1 MRERRALILEL
12 LVEGPGTGWYTRK
25 VKIPNFSGVM
35 SQAIAVWCE
44 ELGWMAELRTYT
56 GEESP
61 KELLAGDWDIVFVS
75 AFTRASSTAYAIAAT
90 MRERG
95 VPTVLGGP
103 HARAWPTDAARYFDY
118 VLGLTDRE
126 VVQQVLEERL
136 RAKGDGVVLS
146 AAEQPRALPRLRQRA
161 RFLGNAL
168 RKAHLVHV
176 VPILGSVGC
185 PYACDFCSDAE
196 VPYRP
201 LPFDDL
207 ADDLRFAA
215 ANYPGATVFWMDP
228 SFGVRFDAY
237 LDLIERTVRPG
248 ILRFGAETTLSLLS
262 PKNVERLAQAGFEA
276 LLPGIESW
284 SSYHQKSGLRRLA
297 GREKVAAL
305 SAKITAILERVAY
318 VQANLVFGLDGE
330 DVSEAFEHT
339 AEFVARCPGAWPN
352 LNLMTVFGDAAPL
365 GRRMSAS
372 GRLLPVP
379 FPLLDQKTCLNV
391 RTDFSLP
398 MFYRGLADL
407 SERIFGLE
415 ATRRRVAASPR
426 WLTRIIHVFRAFGAE
441 ERRRIRWYRQVAGW
455 LESDRAFRSFFEGDT
470 TLVPQQL
477 RQLAAARLGP
487 FYDLLPD
494 GALVSSDPC
503 SPDLDSR
510 NNAAVT
516 GEG

>member
-1 MRERRALILEL
+1 
-12 LVEGPGTGWYTRK
+12 
-25 VKIPNFSGVM
+25 
-35 SQAIAVWCE
+35 
-44 ELGWMAELRTYT
+44 
-56 GEESP
+56 
-61 KELLAGDWDIVFVS
+61 
-75 AFTRASSTAYAIAAT
+75 
-90 MRERG
+90 
-95 VPTVLGGP
+95 
-103 HARAWPTDAARYFDY
+103 
-118 VLGLTDRE
+118 
-126 VVQQVLEERL
+126 
-136 RAKGDGVVLS
+136 
-146 AAEQPRALPRLRQRA
+146 LRQRA

-237 LDLIERTVRPG
+237 LELIERTVRPG
-248 ILRFGAETTLSLLS
+248 TLRFGAETTLSLLS
-262 PKNVERLAQAGFEA
+262 SENVERLAQAGFAA

-297 GREKVAAL
+297 GREKVEAL

-339 AEFVARCPGAWPN
+339 AEFVARCPGVWPN

-415 ATRRRVAASPR
+415 ATRRRIAASPR

-441 ERRRIRWYRQVAGW
+441 ERRRIRWYREVAHW
-455 LESDRAFRSFFEGDT
+455 LETDRAFRAFFEGET
-470 TLVPQQL
+470 ALVPQQL
-477 RQLAAARLGP
+477 RQLAAARVGP

-494 GALVSSDPC
+494 DALVSSNPS
-503 SPDLDSR
+503 SP
-510 NNAAVT
+510 
-516 GEG
+516 GFGG